1 MAFALNTRTGRG
13 RYRPLAEIN
22 VTPLVDV
29 MLVLLIIFM
38 VTAPLMTSGVS
49 VDLPKTN
56 AQQINSDSQPLTVTV
71 NAQGDIY
78 LQDQQVDLDELVAKL
93 QAISQNNPDRRIFVR
108 GDKDLAYGRIMQVM
122 GTITLG
128 GFTKVALLAQQTGL
142 PPPPTAAPTPGTQP
156 AAGTQSA
163 APAPTAPATQGSPS
177 GTASP
182 NH

>member
-1 MAFALNTRTGRG
+1 MAFSLNLRNGQR

-29 MLVLLIIFM
+29 MLVLLVIFM

-49 VDLPKTN
+49 VDLPKAN
-56 AQQINSDSQPLTVTV
+56 AQQINSDSQPLTVSV

-78 LQDQQVDLDELVAKL
+78 LQNEQVDLAQLVAKL

-108 GDKDLAYGRIMQVM
+108 GDKDLPYGRIMQVM

-142 PPPPTAAPTPGTQP
+142 PPPPTAATNPQAPDNGTAP
-156 AAGTQSA
+156 AA
-163 APAPTAPATQGSPS
+163 APATPAAPTAQKPG
-177 GTASP
+177 
-182 NH
+182 

>member
-56 AQQINSDSQPLTVTV
+56 AQQLNSDSQPLTVSI
-71 NAQGDIY
+71 NAQGTIY
-78 LQDQQVDLDELVAKL
+78 LQNDEVDLAQLVAKL
-93 QAISQNNPDRRIFVR
+93 QAISQNNVERRIFVR
-108 GDKDLAYGRIMQVM
+108 GDKDLSYGRIMQVM
-122 GTITLG
+122 GTITQG
-128 GFTKVALLAQQTGL
+128 GFTKVALLAD
-142 PPPPTAAPTPGTQP
+142 ASAMQP
-156 AAGTQSA
+156 DASPA
-163 APAPTAPATQGSPS
+163 APAPAGTKAAPANPKG
-177 GTASP
+177 
-182 NH
+182 